1 MATTEIDVQELSPGG
16 RLLWKVDDAWFKV
29 ESAFNLLAAFFIFG
43 VMLLGVVQ
51 VIGRS
56 VFNQPVRGYVDI
68 VEIAITVFAFLAIAY
83 CQRLAGH
90 VRMEIIIG
98 RFKGRLLWV
107 TETFGT
113 LVAMFIVSIL
123 MFYGWDHFFRAWSFG
138 DSSIDVNITLW
149 PSKLMVPFAFAMLM
163 IRLTIQLFGFLRL
176 VASPDAVHIGIPE
189 LETVEKVAEEEI
201 KAGLAG
207 DTDGVVLPT
216 VDQNPEA
223 KQ

>member
-1 MATTEIDVQELSPGG
+1 MATTEDVQDLSPGAK
-16 RLLWKVDDAWFKV
+16 RLAAIDQWWFKV

-56 VFNQPVRGYVDI
+56 FFNQPVRGYVDI
-68 VEIAITVFAFLAIAY
+68 VEIAITVFAFLAISY

-98 RFKGRLLWV
+98 RFKGRLLWD

-113 LVAMFIVSIL
+113 LVAISIVAIL
-123 MFYGWDHFFRAWSFG
+123 MYYGWEHFMRAWNFG
-138 DSSIDVNITLW
+138 DSSMDVEITMW
-149 PSKLMVPFAFAMLM
+149 PSKLMVPVAFAMLTF
-163 IRLTIQLFGFLRL
+163 RLSLQLIGFLRL
-176 VASPDAVHIGIPE
+176 VIYPDAVHIAIPE

-207 DTDGVVLPT
+207 DTEGVVLPT
-216 VDQNPEA
+216 ADREGETNR
-223 KQ
+223 

>member
-1 MATTEIDVQELSPGG
+1 MATTEDVQDLSPGAR
-16 RLLWKVDDAWFKV
+16 RLEAIDRAWFKV
-29 ESAFNLLAAFFIFG
+29 ESVFNLLAAFFIFG
-43 VMLLGVVQ
+43 VMMLGVVQ

-98 RFKGRLLWV
+98 RFKGRVLWI
-107 TETFGT
+107 TEVFGT
-113 LVAMFIVSIL
+113 CVALFIVVIL
-123 MFYGWDHFFRAWSFG
+123 MYYGWEHFLRAWNFG
-138 DSSIDVNITLW
+138 DSSIDVEITLW
-149 PSKLMVPFAFAMLM
+149 PSKLMVPMAFAMLTF
-163 IRLTIQLFGFLRL
+163 RLTLQLIGFLRL
-176 VASPDAVHIGIPE
+176 CVYPDAVHIAIPE
-189 LETVEKVAEEEI
+189 LETVEKIAEEEI

-216 VDQNPEA
+216 VDKEGEA
-223 KQ
+223 GR

>member
-1 MATTEIDVQELSPGG
+1 MATTEDVQDLSPGAK
-16 RLLWKVDDAWFKV
+16 RLAAIDQWWFKV

-51 VIGRS
+51 VVGRS

-68 VEIAITVFAFLAIAY
+68 VEIAITVFAFLAISY

-98 RFKGRLLWV
+98 RFKGRLLWI

-113 LVAMFIVSIL
+113 LVAIFIVVIL
-123 MFYGWDHFFRAWSFG
+123 MYYGWEHFMRAWNFG
-138 DSSIDVNITLW
+138 DSSIDVEIALW
-149 PSKLMVPFAFAMLM
+149 PSKLMVPLAFAMLTF
-163 IRLTIQLFGFLRL
+163 RLSLQLIGFLRL
-176 VASPDAVHIGIPE
+176 VVYPDAVHIAIPE

-201 KAGLAG
+201 RAGLAG
-207 DTDGVVLPT
+207 DTEGVVLPT
-216 VDQNPEA
+216 VDREEETSR
-223 KQ
+223 

>member
-1 MATTEIDVQELSPGG
+1 MATTEDVQDLSPGAK
-16 RLLWKVDDAWFKV
+16 RLAAIDQWWFKV

-56 VFNQPVRGYVDI
+56 FFNQPVRGYVDI
-68 VEIAITVFAFLAIAY
+68 VEIAITVFAFLAISY

-113 LVAMFIVSIL
+113 IVAIFIVVIL
-123 MFYGWDHFFRAWSFG
+123 MYYGWEHFLRAWNIG
-138 DSSIDVNITLW
+138 DSSIDVEITLW
-149 PSKLMVPFAFAMLM
+149 PSKLMVPVAFAMLTF
-163 IRLTIQLFGFLRL
+163 RLSLQLIGFLRL
-176 VASPDAVHIGIPE
+176 VVYPDAVHIAIPE

-201 KAGLAG
+201 RAGLAG

-216 VDQNPEA
+216 VDREEETSR
-223 KQ
+223 

>member
-1 MATTEIDVQELSPGG
+1 MATNTDVQDLSPSAK
-16 RLLWKVDDAWFKV
+16 LLATVDQQWFKV

-43 VMLLGVVQ
+43 IMMLGVVQ

-56 VFNQPVRGYVDI
+56 FFNQPVRGYVDI

-98 RFKGRLLWV
+98 RFKGRVLWI
-107 TETFGT
+107 TEVFGT
-113 LVAMFIVSIL
+113 CIALAIVVIL
-123 MFYGWDHFFRAWSFG
+123 MYYGWEHFLRAWNFG
-138 DSSIDVNITLW
+138 DSSIDVEIILW
-149 PSKLMVPFAFAMLM
+149 PPKLMVPTAFAMLSF
-163 IRLTIQLFGFLRL
+163 RLILQLIGFLRL
-176 VASPDAVHIGIPE
+176 CVYPNAVHIAIPE

-207 DTDGVVLPT
+207 DTEGVVLPT
-216 VDQNPEA
+216 VDQKEEA
-223 KQ
+223 GR